1 MDVLSAAGRRK
12 RDGGD
17 DGAFYDTPRYV
28 THADDAFC
36 QRLTTLYDA
45 LIDRGD
51 RVFDAMGS
59 WVSHLPDTEF
69 GHVVGHGLNADE
81 LAANDRYDEW
91 FVQNFNENRSLP
103 LDDGSV
109 DVVCCALSV
118 QYLQYPEAIFEAFG
132 RILDDDG
139 VVVVSF
145 TGRMFPTKAIR
156 AWRAA
161 SMADRAALVASYLR
175 AGGLTVTDRI
185 AEEGRGDPFYAVVGR
200 SRAARDAE

>member
-12 RDGGD
+12 RDDSD
-17 DGAFYDTPRYV
+17 DRGFYDSPRYV

-36 QRLTTLYDA
+36 QRLTTLYDGVM
-45 LIDRGD
+45 DRGD

-59 WVSHLPDTEF
+59 WVSHFPETDL

-91 FVQNFNENRSLP
+91 FVQNFNENQSLP
-103 LDDGSV
+103 LDDDVV
-109 DVVCCALSV
+109 DIVCCALSV
-118 QYLQYPEAIFEAFG
+118 QYLQHPEAVFSEFD
-132 RILDDDG
+132 RVLDSDG
-139 VVVVSF
+139 AVVVSF
-145 TGRMFPTKAIR
+145 TNRMFPTKAIR
-156 AWRAA
+156 AWRGA

-185 AEEGRGDPFYAVVGR
+185 ADDGAGDPFYAVVGR
-200 SRAARDAE
+200 SRATR